1 VTESGLAR
9 MGDFVVRQR
18 IVDLLRLDRP
28 LTVVRSPSGSG
39 KTVAVLQWAHQIADA
54 GIPVH
59 WFDGQ
64 RSTVDDLRAV
74 LDELDRSSAGRT
86 VIVLDHIEGWTDW
99 PGPEL
104 VRTLRYHPELTMVVC
119 SRTHLP
125 WFTAAEL
132 ELEVGRIGMTDLR
145 LTVDD
150 VTDIAARAG
159 LTLTHGAAAAIH
171 TSIGGMPALARI
183 GLVTGHAGGAPTWW
197 SEGRVR
203 RFLAGHLMSEI
214 VDPSARVDLRRA
226 AFIEHLSADS
236 LGAADPGGSAR
247 RMLDSLESIGVV
259 DQWVDGHEPI
269 YWMPALAR
277 ETLKHDLD
285 HVDIGDVDQLHD
297 AVVKTFRD
305 LGLPHLALA
314 QAVAG
319 ERWRTVE
326 SILDESGWML
336 LKAHESALRVAL
348 RELPDHM
355 RSGSAIA
362 RALDDTIA
370 LRPPRDRD
378 ERTGAWRNPPTETE
392 ARLHLETIGVIGGR
406 RAGLADQTIAS
417 SAAAV
422 ELAEQALDASGP
434 EHIAAAQ
441 LMLEI
446 GITSFAA
453 GDIVAAEA
461 RLRHVVRSSDGARA
475 VVIRHEAAS
484 FQALISTVVGD
495 MEAARR
501 WREDS
506 HELRTSVARLDFPTA
521 TMDLADTLMSFETRA
536 QPARRTAATDFA
548 EVPEVVRIWAT
559 YAESRSAL
567 GWGGRLQALH
577 RLRASRLV
585 DSARLPDTAGLLNVF
600 EADLLLSLGR
610 GTEASRLL
618 DEVPQRNLFGAVTR
632 ARLAY
637 LTGQHDRTI
646 DILASLTGGSHPFH
660 RLRIEAQLLAALSYE
675 GISETDVS
683 RGLLGHAVDAA
694 VPLGLLSPFAT
705 VPVEFLRS
713 REQSVPMLTE
723 VLSDLRAA
731 GIRHPYPDSIG
742 LVRLTPREREVLVAL
757 AHGSS
762 VDEIAARLFVSRNT
776 IKSQTRGL
784 YRKLDASNR
793 SEAVAAGH
801 VLGLLHDIAT

>member
-64 RSTVDDLRAV
+64 RSTVDDLRAL

-150 VTDIAARAG
+150 VTEIAARAG

-183 GLVTGHAGGAPTWW
+183 GLVTGNVGGAPTWW

-236 LGAADPGGSAR
+236 LGAADPSGSAH

-285 HVDIGDVDQLHD
+285 HVDIGDVDELHD
-297 AVVKTFRD
+297 AVVTTFRD

-362 RALDDTIA
+362 RVLDDTIA

-392 ARLHLETIGVIGGR
+392 ARLHLETIGVIAGR
-406 RAGLADQTIAS
+406 RAGLAAQTLAS

-446 GITSFAA
+446 GITGFAA

-475 VVIRHEAAS
+475 VVVRHEAAS

-495 MEAARR
+495 MQAARR

-506 HELRTSVARLDFPTA
+506 HDLRTSLARFNFPTA

-536 QPARRTAATDFA
+536 QPVRQTAATDFA

-618 DEVPQRNLFGAVTR
+618 DDVPQRNLFGAVTR

-660 RLRIEAQLLAALSYE
+660 RLRIEAQLLAALSYH
-675 GISETDVS
+675 GIGEADVS
-683 RGLLGHAVDAA
+683 RGLLRRAVDAA

-705 VPVEFLRS
+705 VPVEFLRA

-723 VLSDLRAA
+723 VLSDLRAVE
-731 GIRHPYPDSIG
+731 IRHPYPDSIG

-757 AHGSS
+757 AQGSS

-776 IKSQTRGL
+776 VKTQTRGL

-801 VLGLLHDIAT
+801 LLGLLHD

>member
-1 VTESGLAR
+1 

-18 IVDLLRLDRP
+18 IVDLLRLDCP

-39 KTVAVLQWAHQIADA
+39 KTVAVLQWAHQIADS
-54 GIPVH
+54 GIPVQ
-59 WFDGQ
+59 WLDGQ
-64 RSTVDDLRAV
+64 RSTVDDLMVSLKEIDRA
-74 LDELDRSSAGRT
+74 SAGRT

-99 PGPEL
+99 PGPEI
-104 VRTLRYHPELTMVVC
+104 VRALRHHAELAMVVC
-119 SRTHLP
+119 SRAHLP

-132 ELEVGRIGMTDLR
+132 ELDVGRIGMTDLR
-145 LTVDD
+145 LTVED
-150 VTDIAARAG
+150 VTEIAARAG
-159 LTLTHGAAAAIH
+159 LELTHGAAAAIH

-183 GLVTGHAGGAPTWW
+183 GLVTGNAGGSPTWW

-203 RFLAGHLMSEI
+203 RFLADHLMSEI
-214 VDPSARVDLRRA
+214 VDPTARIDLRRA

-236 LGAADPGGSAR
+236 LGAADPGGSPR
-247 RMLDSLESIGVV
+247 RMLKSLESIGVV

-285 HVDIGDVDQLHD
+285 HVDIGDVDELHD
-297 AVVKTFRD
+297 AVVRTFRD

-319 ERWRTVE
+319 RRWRTVE
-326 SILDESGWML
+326 AILDESGWML
-336 LKAHESALRVAL
+336 LKAHESSLRVAL

-362 RALDDTIA
+362 RVLDDAIA

-378 ERTGAWRNPPTETE
+378 QRTGGWRRLPSDTQ

-406 RAGLADQTIAS
+406 RAGVAAQTVAS
-417 SAAAV
+417 STAAV
-422 ELAEQALDASGP
+422 ELAERALDASGP
-434 EHIAAAQ
+434 EHLAAAQ
-441 LMLEI
+441 LILEL
-446 GITSFAA
+446 GITAFAA

-475 VVIRHEAAS
+475 VVVRHEAAS
-484 FQALISTVVGD
+484 FQALISTVLGD
-495 MEAARR
+495 IQAARR
-501 WREDS
+501 AREDS
-506 HELRTSVARLDFPTA
+506 HELRTSVARFGFPTM
-521 TMDLADTLMSFETRA
+521 TMDLADTLMSFESLA
-536 QPARRTAATDFA
+536 QPVRQTAASNGGD
-548 EVPEVVRIWAT
+548 VPEVVRTWAA
-559 YAESRSAL
+559 YAETRSAL

-585 DSARLPDTAGLLNVF
+585 DSARLPDTAELLNVF

-618 DEVPQRNLFGAVTR
+618 EGVSQSNLFGAVTR
-632 ARLAY
+632 ARLAH

-646 DILASLTGGSHPFH
+646 DTLASLTGGSHPFH
-660 RLRIEAQLLAALSYE
+660 RLRVEAQLLAALSYDRI
-675 GISETDVS
+675 GQADVS
-683 RGLLGHAVDAA
+683 RGLLRRAVDSA
-694 VPLGLLSPFAT
+694 VPLDLLSPFAT
-705 VPVEFLRS
+705 VPVELLRTH
-713 REQSVPMLTE
+713 EHSVPMLSE
-723 VLSDLRAA
+723 VLSDLRAIT
-731 GIRHPYPDSIG
+731 IRHPYPESIG

-757 AHGSS
+757 AQGSS
-762 VDEIAARLFVSRNT
+762 VDEIAARMFVSRNT
-776 IKSQTRGL
+776 VKTQIRGL
-784 YRKLDASNR
+784 YRKLDVSNR

-801 VLGLLHDIAT
+801 LLGLLHD